1 MTAPPRFDAALTIGA
16 QLDARAA
23 HPDVARRIALVQ
35 RDRTWTYGRLRDE
48 AVRTAHF
55 LLGRLRPP
63 CRTTLPLNGV
73 PKEPR
78 KKENRSRW
86 FAPIGAGDEAC
97 PIRTP
102 ERDTLFVKPRPVTEW
117 SSYSI
122 GAQTLNLGA
131 RRRS

>member
-55 LLGRLRPP
+55 LLGRLRPID
-63 CRTTLPLNGV
+63 
-73 PKEPR
+73 
-78 KKENRSRW
+78 
-86 FAPIGAGDEAC
+86 AA
-97 PIRTP
+97 
-102 ERDTLFVKPRPVTEW
+102 RP
-117 SSYSI
+117 
-122 GAQTLNLGA
+122 GLG
-131 RRRS
+131 SPD

>member
-1 MTAPPRFDAALTIGA
+1 MTAPPRFDASLTIGA

-35 RDRTWTYGRLRDE
+35 GDRTWTYGRLRDG

-55 LLGRLRPP
+55 LLGGLRPP
-63 CRTTLPLNGV
+63 CRTSLPLNGV
-73 PKEPR
+73 SKEPR
-78 KKENRSRW
+78 KKENRSCR
-86 FAPIGAGDEAC
+86 FAPIDAGDEAC
-97 PIRTP
+97 SIRTP
-102 ERDTLFVKPRPVTEW
+102 ERDTFSVKPRPVTEW

-122 GAQTLNLGA
+122 GTQWLNRGA